1 MEISESRTKY
11 ECPKPKAT
19 VSSCVR
25 SSTHTSSA
33 VDDLDDDE
41 DKEDDVTSNWWV
53 TRTRT
58 RTLELLWYKSLASS
72 VFSAQVLLGSSE
84 SIRGGKIL

>member
-1 MEISESRTKY
+1 
-11 ECPKPKAT
+11 
-19 VSSCVR
+19 
-25 SSTHTSSA
+25 
-33 VDDLDDDE
+33 
-41 DKEDDVTSNWWV
+41 V

-72 VFSAQVLLGSSE
+72 VFSAQVLPGSSE